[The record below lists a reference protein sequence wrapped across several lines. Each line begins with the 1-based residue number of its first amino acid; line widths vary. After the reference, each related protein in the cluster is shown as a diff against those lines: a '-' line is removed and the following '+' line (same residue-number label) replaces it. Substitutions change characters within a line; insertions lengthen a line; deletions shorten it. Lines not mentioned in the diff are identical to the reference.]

1 MKKIISLLTVC
12 SLFLPCL
19 PVSAE
24 EAAMEEP
31 VMLQDVATEDT
42 SPYTFYM
49 VPERTYVSAEE
60 VQEGDVHIRTR
71 VYIKGS
77 RNLPN
82 GITSAGISY
91 TQNSG
96 YLYFDNS
103 ANILETAAD
112 PFQHSYSGGSFI
124 SEYAMPTCF
133 GEITATGVYAP
144 YNCSSLPSSQ
154 FCDPISGASIRS
166 DGNGGLYFTRSYRKI
181 DETTGEIIQVKNE
194 KVEIPAEELQTN
206 ADGTISF
213 TYQYYEQSQESNF
226 ALRTITCTI
235 PNYDTTLPADTV
247 LDGYHNAYSWF
258 LTGNEAQD
266 GVSFLGYTDEFP
278 FFSFDIVIK
287 QNTPDDVYAISFS
300 ESNCRIRTSAGKYLP
315 LQFVGT
321 SITVGA
327 ASATITND
335 PSNLNTICAFA
346 ENDQPLTL
354 SQFSNATITGRVT
367 YNDNSMK
374 NGNLQTALTAGTSPA
389 ALYTA
394 AESDYTI
401 QTVPFYCGSDAVPV
415 YHSNAAPY
423 TKKVMV
429 GKKGDANLDGIV
441 GVEDA
446 VSVLTY
452 YAQTSAGLPATLNE
466 NFNSDQE
473 TLAFFLADIDTCSQN
488 QGEDGSSLS
497 VEDAVQIL
505 THYAQNS
512 AQLSPIW
519 DTRW

>member
-12 SLFLPCL
+12 TLFLPCL

-24 EAAMEEP
+24 EAIIEDSIP
-31 VMLQDVATEDT
+31 LQDVATEDT
-42 SPYTFYM
+42 APYTFYM

-60 VQEGDVHIRTR
+60 VQNGDVHIPTR
-71 VYIKGS
+71 VYIRGS
-77 RNLPN
+77 RHLPN
-82 GITSAGISY
+82 LITSAGISY
-91 TQNSG
+91 AQNSS
-96 YLYFDNS
+96 YLYFDHS
-103 ANILETAAD
+103 SNILETTAD
-112 PFQHSYSGGSFI
+112 PFKQSYSGGSFI
-124 SEYAMPTCF
+124 SEYTMPTCF
-133 GEITATGVYAP
+133 GEITAAGVYAP
-144 YNCSSLPSSQ
+144 YSCSSLPSSQ

-166 DGNGGLYFTRSYRKI
+166 DGSGGLYFTRSYRKI
-181 DETTGEIIQVKNE
+181 DETTGEIVQVKNE
-194 KVEIPAEELQTN
+194 KVEIKADELQTN
-206 ADGTISF
+206 ADGTTSF
-213 TYQYYEQSQESNF
+213 TYQYYEQSQESNY

-235 PNYDTTLPADTV
+235 PNYDPTLPSDTI
-247 LDGYHNAYSWF
+247 LNGYHNAYSWF
-258 LTGNEAQD
+258 LTGNEAQE

-287 QNTPDDVYAISFS
+287 QNAPDDIYSVSFS
-300 ESNCRIRTSAGKYLP
+300 ESNCRIRTTAGKYLP

-327 ASATITND
+327 SSATITNES
-335 PSNLNTICAFA
+335 SNLNTICAFA

-354 SQFSNATITGRVT
+354 SQFSNETITGHVT
-367 YNDNSMK
+367 YADHSMK
-374 NGNLQTALTAGTSPA
+374 NGTMQNALTADTSPA
-389 ALYTA
+389 ALYSEAKA
-394 AESDYTI
+394 AYTI
-401 QTVPFYCGSDAVPV
+401 QDVPFYCGSDAVPV
-415 YHSNAAPY
+415 YHSNASPY

-441 GVEDA
+441 SVEDA

-452 YAQTSAGLPATLNE
+452 YAKKSAGLPAKLNE
-466 NFNSDQE
+466 DFNSDQE

-488 QGEDGSSLS
+488 QEENGSSLS

-505 THYAQNS
+505 THYAQAS

>member
-1 MKKIISLLTVC
+1 MKKIISLLTIC

-24 EAAMEEP
+24 EAVTEQP

-42 SPYTFYM
+42 TPYTFYM
-49 VPERTYVSAEE
+49 VPERNYVSAEE
-60 VQEGDVHIRTR
+60 VQNGEVHIRTHI
-71 VYIKGS
+71 YIKGS
-77 RNLPN
+77 RHLPN
-82 GITSAGISY
+82 GITSAAISY
-91 TQNSG
+91 TPDSG
-96 YLYFDNS
+96 YIYFDNS
-103 ANILETAAD
+103 ANILETTVD
-112 PFQHSYSGGSFI
+112 PFQQSYSGGSFI
-124 SEYAMPTCF
+124 SEYVMPTCF
-133 GEITATGVYAP
+133 GEVTSAGVYAP
-144 YNCSSLPSSQ
+144 YDCSSLPKAQ
-154 FCDPISGASIRS
+154 FCDPINGVSIRS
-166 DGNGGLYFTRSYRKI
+166 DGTGGLYFTRSYRKI
-181 DETTGEIIQVKNE
+181 DETTGEIVQVKNE
-194 KVEIPAEELQTN
+194 KVEIPAEKLQIN
-206 ADGTISF
+206 VDGTASF

-235 PNYDTTLPADTV
+235 PNYNPTLPADTV
-247 LDGYHNAYSWF
+247 LNGTHDGYSWL
-258 LTGNEAQD
+258 LTGDEAQE
-266 GVSFLGYTDEFP
+266 GVSFLGYSDEFP

-287 QNTPDDVYAISFS
+287 QNAPDDIYTISFS

-315 LQFVGT
+315 LRFISS

-327 ASATITND
+327 VSATITND
-335 PSNLNTICAFA
+335 PSTLNTICAFA

-354 SQFSNATITGRVT
+354 SQFSNTAITGRVT
-367 YNDNSMK
+367 YNDNSIQ
-374 NGNLQTALTAGTSPA
+374 NENLQTALTANTSPA
-389 ALYTA
+389 AIYANAKSAYTVQN
-394 AESDYTI
+394 I
-401 QTVPFYCGSDAVPV
+401 PFYCGSDAIPV

-429 GKKGDANLDGIV
+429 GKKGDANLDGVV

-446 VSVLTY
+446 VLVLTY
-452 YAQTSAGLPATLNE
+452 YAQTSAGLTATLNE

-488 QGEDGSSLS
+488 RGEDGSALS

-512 AQLSPIW
+512 AQCSPIW